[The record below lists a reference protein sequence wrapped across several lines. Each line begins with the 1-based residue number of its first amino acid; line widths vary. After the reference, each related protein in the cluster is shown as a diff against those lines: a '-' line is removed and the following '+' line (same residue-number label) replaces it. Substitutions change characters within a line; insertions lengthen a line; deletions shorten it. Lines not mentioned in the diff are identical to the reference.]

1 VVLATKL
8 EAENSSAITLMLSL
22 SYYAIISKFLIPQ
35 DSFDLMEIILET
47 RMFNKKSEI
56 IFYFLADPE

>member
-1 VVLATKL
+1 
-8 EAENSSAITLMLSL
+8 MLSL